1 MTAADL
7 VDLDRYPI
15 LDLTAPDAARLVAEG
30 QAALAATGAC
40 ELPGFLNAAGLAAC
54 LDDAIDLEGD
64 AYRSHGKGTAY
75 LETPDP
81 SWPADH
87 PRARRCRYSVGTV
100 GYDQFGASSPI
111 RELYEWEPLLEFIGA
126 ILGEQVHRYADPL
139 GALNLAAMDDGDELQ
154 WHYDQTD
161 FVVSL
166 AVRPSDG
173 GGAFEVVP
181 RLRADGDEHYDV
193 VGRVIDGTHDDVV
206 TLPMTPGTLLIFA
219 GRWSLHRV
227 SPIEGDRSRLVVLM
241 GYDTEPGTRSTP
253 ELQLARYGRV
263 AS

>member
-15 LDLTAPDAARLVAEG
+15 LDLAAPDAVRLVEDGRAS
-30 QAALAATGAC
+30 LAATGAC
-40 ELPGFLNAAGLAAC
+40 ELPGFLNARGLAAC
-54 LDDAIDLEGD
+54 LDDAIDLEG
-64 AYRSHGKGTAY
+64 AAFRSHGRGTAY
-75 LETPDP
+75 LESPDP
-81 SWPADH
+81 SWPEGH
-87 PRARRCRYSVGTV
+87 PRARRCPYSVGTV
-100 GYDQFGASSPI
+100 GYDQFGGSSPI
-111 RELYEWEPLLEFIGA
+111 RSLYEWDPLLEFVGA
-126 ILGEQVHRYADPL
+126 ILGEHVYRYADPL
-139 GALNLAAMDDGDELQ
+139 GALNLAAMDRGDELQ

-166 AVRPSDG
+166 AVRASDG

-181 RLRADGDEHYDV
+181 RLRADGDEHYDT
-193 VGRVIDGTHDDVV
+193 VGAVIDGDHEQVV

-227 SPIEGDRSRLVVLM
+227 SPVEGDRSRLVVLM
-241 GYDTEPGTRSTP
+241 GYDTKPGTRSTP
-253 ELQLARYGRV
+253 ELQLARYGRT